1 MISTDITGNSGG
13 DTSQVFSLLAVIANP
28 DVYAKKLTD
37 MVNATEENKKF
48 VALVGPANEI
58 LQLKDDSKK
67 DREEAKKELQQA
79 KADAAEKKATATR
92 AGKEALAKA
101 EADAAKIRKDAEDL
115 KAAQAVLVQE
125 VEKLK
130 ADLADAIAAA
140 NAREQAAV
148 GAASEQVKATE
159 ALNIERQSYKTR
171 KARLT
176 DLTNAYLAEL
186 AK

>member
-1 MISTDITGNSGG
+1 MISTDITGSSGG

-28 DVYAKKLTD
+28 DVYTKKMTD

-101 EADAAKIRKDAEDL
+101 EADAAAIRADAAAL
-115 KAAQAVLVQE
+115 KAEQAVLVQE
-125 VEKLK
+125 AEKLK
-130 ADLADAIAAA
+130 ADLADAISAA

>member
-13 DTSQVFSLLAVIANP
+13 DASQVFNLLAVVANP
-28 DVYAKKLTD
+28 DMYAKKLTD

-58 LQLKDDSKK
+58 LQLKDASKK
-67 DREEAKKELQQA
+67 DREDAQKELQQA
-79 KADAAEKKATATR
+79 KADAAERKLAATR
-92 AGKEALAKA
+92 ASKDAIAKA
-101 EADAAKIRKDAEDL
+101 EADATKLRKEAADL
-115 KAAQAVLVQE
+115 KTEQAILVQKA
-125 VEKLK
+125 EKLK

-148 GAASEQVKATE
+148 AAVAEQVKAVE
-159 ALNIERQSYKTR
+159 ALTAERQSYKTR
-171 KARLT
+171 KDKLT
-176 DLTNAYLAEL
+176 ALTNAYIAEL

>member
-13 DTSQVFSLLAVIANP
+13 DASQVFNLLAVVANP
-28 DVYAKKLTD
+28 DMYAKKLTD

-58 LQLKDDSKK
+58 LQIKEDSKR
-67 DREEAKKELQQA
+67 DREEAQKELQQA
-79 KADAAEKKATATR
+79 KVDAAEKKATATR

-101 EADAAKIRKDAEDL
+101 EADAAAIRADAAAL
-115 KAAQAVLVQE
+115 KAVQAALVQE
-125 VEKLK
+125 AETLK
-130 ADLADAIAAA
+130 ADLADAIAEAKV
-140 NAREQAAV
+140 REQEAV
-148 GAASEQVKATE
+148 KATANQVKATE

-171 KARLT
+171 KTRLT
-176 DLTNAYLAEL
+176 DLTNEYLAEL

>member
-13 DTSQVFSLLAVIANP
+13 DASQVFNLLAVVANP
-28 DVYAKKLTD
+28 DLYAKKLTD

-58 LQLKDDSKK
+58 LQIKEDSKR
-67 DREEAKKELQQA
+67 DREEAQKELQQA
-79 KADAAEKKATATR
+79 KADAESKKAASDQLSED
-92 AGKEALAKA
+92 AIAKA
-101 EADAAKIRKDAEDL
+101 ETDAAAIRADAAAL
-115 KAAQAVLVQE
+115 KAVQAALVQE
-125 VEKLK
+125 AEKLK

-140 NAREQAAV
+140 EIREQEAV
-148 GAASEQVKATE
+148 EETAKQVKATE

-171 KARLT
+171 KTRLT
-176 DLTNAYLAEL
+176 DLTNEYLAEL